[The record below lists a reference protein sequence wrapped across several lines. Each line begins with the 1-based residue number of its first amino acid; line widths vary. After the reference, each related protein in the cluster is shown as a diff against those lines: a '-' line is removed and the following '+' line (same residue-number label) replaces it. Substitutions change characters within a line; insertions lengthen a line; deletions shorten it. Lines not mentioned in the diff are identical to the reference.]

1 MKNLILFLFLIFV
14 GNVMYAQVNEITIER
29 ETTHFIGR
37 NLYVDSNKCYL
48 LVSSDN
54 QFESKLVKIYLG
66 NRYDSVIK
74 SLNNIITAIKEGSKY
89 PNGSFTISSYKFK
102 CYCCEY
108 MGYYAYIYGTPL
120 SYTAGSYEITVTELE
135 KCKQAIKDWIDGKYY
150 GNPQS
155 YNEVW

>member
-1 MKNLILFLFLIFV
+1 MKNLILSLFLIIV
-14 GNVMYAQVNEITIER
+14 ANVMYAQVNEITIER

-54 QFESKLVKIYLG
+54 QFESKLVEIYLG
-66 NRYDSVIK
+66 NRYNSVVK

-89 PNGSFTISSYKFK
+89 LNGSFTISSYKFK
-102 CYCCEY
+102 CRCYEDS
-108 MGYYAYIYGTPL
+108 GSFAYIYGTPL
-120 SYTAGSYEITVTELE
+120 SNAAGSYRITITELE
-135 KCKQAIKDWIDGKYY
+135 ECKKAIKDWVYGKY

-155 YNEVW
+155 YNEIW